1 MLSCHRKRAE
11 GMQQSSAYLYFACAD
26 RILEA
31 KEGARYPGR
40 RSELMRALHE
50 HLTLSAQAQPADRN

>member
-1 MLSCHRKRAE
+1 MDSARVLAAWCELRKAFRT
-11 GMQQSSAYLYFACAD
+11 FRTD

-40 RSELMRALHE
+40 RSELMWALHE
-50 HLTLSAQAQPADRN
+50 HLTLSAQAQSADRN

>member
-1 MLSCHRKRAE
+1 
-11 GMQQSSAYLYFACAD
+11 MQQSSAYLYFACAD